1 MDKPEPG
8 KVYSLTGGHG
18 TPSIASGNTW
28 AESEVKEYKIN
39 VDLDSA
45 EEDAR
50 HLESLT
56 IMAKDE
62 KDAMKQVDKI
72 IKEEMMGGPYFNVSE
87 REKDGN

>member
-1 MDKPEPG
+1 MDKPAPG

-28 AESEVKEYKIN
+28 AESEVKEYQIN

-62 KDAMKQVDKI
+62 EDAMKQVDKI
-72 IKEEMMGGPYFNVSE
+72 IKKEMMGGPYFNVIE
-87 REKDGN
+87 REKDGD